1 VTFTDNHTKILTRLA
16 EDRFYSSAEL
26 SADLGL
32 SRSAIWKYLHSFS
45 ELGLEIIA
53 VSGQGYRLKRKL
65 ELLSVAQIKKA
76 LNPKAKSLLST
87 LEIYPQIASTNN
99 YLLDMVKIKTQS
111 GQVCFA
117 ESQTK
122 GRGRQ
127 GRQWVS
133 PFGSNI
139 YLSLSWVFENGFAS
153 LSGLSLAIGVAVV
166 RALAELGIND
176 IGLKWPNDIYWQD
189 KKLGGILIE
198 VFGESSGEC
207 TAIIGLGLNLYL
219 PEKTTATIN
228 QPWIDLDKI
237 TPNTNYYRNAL
248 SALLLNHLLPIL
260 ATFEAQT
267 FQAYLSEWRKYDCMR
282 GREVSLYRGQQQFD
296 GIIVGID
303 DNGMLLLKETIT
315 QTIKTFAS
323 GEVSF
328 RKSQ

>member
-1 VTFTDNHTKILTRLA
+1 MIFTDNHTRILTRLA
-16 EDRFYSSAEL
+16 EDRFYSSTEL
-26 SADLGL
+26 STDLGL

-65 ELLSVAQIKKA
+65 ELLSVTQIKKA
-76 LNPKAKSLLST
+76 LNPKTQSLLST
-87 LEIYPQIASTNN
+87 LEIYPQIASTNH
-99 YLLDMVKIKTQS
+99 YLLDKMKIKTQS

-139 YLSLSWVFENGFAS
+139 YLSLSWIFENGFAS

-237 TPNTNYYRNAL
+237 TPNTNCSRNAL

-260 ATFEAQT
+260 ATFETQT
-267 FQAYLSEWRKYDCMR
+267 FRTYLLEWRKYDCMR

-303 DNGMLLLKETIT
+303 DNGMLRLKETLT
-315 QTIKTFAS
+315 QTIKTFVS

-328 RKSQ
+328 RKNQ